1 MPSVTFSATVK
12 TGTSMKCWCTMPMP
26 AAIASRGEPNLAGL
40 PSSRMSPSS
49 GWVSPYRTFISVVF
63 PAPFSPSRA
72 WTWPGATDR
81 LIPSFAAS
89 RPYLLVMPLS
99 SSSTY
104 VRPRLDGALGR
115 RRDGPAL
122 DAGLD
127 RLELGLERGGNRA
140 GEVVERREH
149 RAAVLQRADVG
160 AARERAALRLG
171 HHVLHRGRD

>member
-1 MPSVTFSATVK
+1 MPSVTLFRDREDRHQHEVLVHHAD
-12 TGTSMKCWCTMPMP
+12 
-26 AAIASRGEPNLAGL
+26 AGRDRVARRAELRRL
-40 PSSRMSPSS
+40 PSIRISPSS

-104 VRPRLDGALGR
+104 VRPRLNRALGR
-115 RRDGPAL
+115 RL
-122 DAGLD
+122 DAPVLDSGLD
-127 RLELGLERGGNRA
+127 RLQLG
-140 GEVVERREH
+140 
-149 RAAVLQRADVG
+149 LQRAGTWPEKSWNGDSTAPPLASVPM
-160 AARERAALRLG
+160 
-171 HHVLHRGRD
+171 